1 MRCWM
6 GLTELGEPL
15 VPELIP
21 ERVVVTALITLYFSS
36 PPSFFVVPRSCI
48 QKVQPHRHP

>member
-1 MRCWM
+1 M
-6 GLTELGEPL
+6 GLTELEEPL

-21 ERVVVTALITLYFSS
+21 ERVVVTALITLSFLI

-48 QKVQPHRHP
+48 QKAQLHRYP